1 MAYRLLKIGERLANS
16 PCGVQIFPKFIVLA
30 PITELNE
37 PYQRVDCDTPDTVL
51 TDYYMVVVVD
61 LFDRNRS
68 ERPINSVRSLLV
80 NGRSFWEDYL
90 TDDPSAWRVRVGE
103 HHMFSDV
110 DVDQVDVDVEN
121 IIFHPNRNRKRLSLS
136 SRFRQNVHPN
146 INGH

>member
-1 MAYRLLKIGERLANS
+1 
-16 PCGVQIFPKFIVLA
+16 
-30 PITELNE
+30 
-37 PYQRVDCDTPDTVL
+37 
-51 TDYYMVVVVD
+51 MVVVVD

-121 IIFHPNRNRKRLSLS
+121 IIFHPNRNRKRLSMLP
-136 SRFRQNVHPN
+136 RFRQNIRPN
-146 INGH
+146 INDEDVISTTQL